1 MTTSTTSTASRP
13 RLRFAPS
20 PPSPRHQESFA
31 GASTLAVSV
40 RSTGGD
46 CAGSEVSVTSL
57 MPVRLP

>member
-1 MTTSTTSTASRP
+1 MTTSTTSVASRP
-13 RLRFAPS
+13 RLRLTPS

-31 GASTLAVSV
+31 GAPTFAVSV

-46 CAGSEVSVTSL
+46 CAGSEDSLTSL